1 MPVWQVS
8 RGGVLGLTGCS
19 LTVKPGTGGSSSAP
33 KENSGVVLKGTFVV
47 EPTEAETKNGL
58 DFSAIPDTRKLVLVV
73 FDLENKTEKN
83 WKEWTPECTLAYD
96 SDNEYEVADSNDLP
110 DQMQT
115 FIKRCGYH
123 DAAKSVGIDAGAD
136 PVRVLACFLVN
147 KADVKKKATL
157 TVKHDTNAQGTFE
170 IKAKAVKSI
179 VLPDLIFEVE
189 KKNADAYQL
198 VKSMPGRAT
207 LIYSLLSASTKTQD
221 NSTALV
227 SLATASALISPDTT
241 WGVSIMAGRA
251 ALTDSAT
258 VGSDKLPRMNYDTMA
273 ALDKKAGDDARSI
286 ADHLK
291 QITDALPAGNYTAAN
306 TAKDA
311 LVAVLYTYM
320 NK

>member
-8 RGGVLGLTGCS
+8 RGGALGLTGCS
-19 LTVKPGTGGSSSAP
+19 GIGKPGAGGGAAAP
-33 KENSGVVLKGTFVV
+33 KNSGVALKGTFVV

-58 DFSAIPDTRKLVLVV
+58 DFSAIPDTRKLVLAV

-83 WKEWTPECTLAYD
+83 WKELTPECTLAYD
-96 SDNEYEVADSNDLP
+96 SDNEYQAADGFDDLP

-198 VKSMPGRAT
+198 VKSMPARAT

-221 NSTALV
+221 TATALV

-241 WGVSIMAGRA
+241 WGVSIMAGSA
-251 ALTDSAT
+251 APTVTAT

-273 ALDKKAGDDARSI
+273 TLDKKAADDARAI

-291 QITDALPAGNYTAAN
+291 QIADALPAGNITAAN

-311 LVAVLYTYM
+311 LVTVLYTYM